1 LERMIGCC
9 LRVVFLPNVLV
20 MDPDTLERFSTQL
33 WGTLVRSREYKLKLK
48 LFLETIYFRKRKSLH
63 SWISF

>member
-1 LERMIGCC
+1 
-9 LRVVFLPNVLV
+9 

-48 LFLETIYFRKRKSLH
+48 LFLETMYFRKRKSLH
-63 SWISF
+63 S